1 VTEAGK
7 ASAEFDNLTVRGRM
21 RIYELLIQQIRA
33 TNGSMFVSSSSRA
46 EVVTEDNDWHV
57 NGEPLDLNGVGA
69 SFDARIFT
77 IRTRTTT
84 NSGDRNLYHGFL
96 VNDILRAQRVDI
108 GTGGGLITRQV
119 NLQMTRFVD
128 LWEYVGALVSGD
140 VPVVGDEM
148 VRLGSITDTTRQG
161 SIYLTS
167 DDSNAPFID
176 IVNEVTSHAE
186 WNQAGKIKARLGKLS
201 GITDAAFGGN
211 LSGYGLYSDNVYL
224 KGQIVV
230 TGGNALVTG
239 GAAADVNSGTTTI
252 NGGQITTGTI
262 EANRLNVTSLA
273 AINANLGSVTAG
285 QIVVGDVSN
294 KLWLNDASDGGLA
307 IGGTTKGSAPFRVT
321 AAGALTST
329 SGAIGG
335 WTLSAGALTSG
346 NVGLRSGQVTTG
358 VAIYA
363 GNAIPSFAPFQVTA
377 NGALTATNANIEGFI
392 TATGGLFTGVLAI
405 GTNGEIRQGTGT
417 LGSNF
422 TGLRVWASGGV
433 GKIAGYNNNT
443 IQWQA
448 DTDGRLYAGGTAVK
462 LDATGI
468 TATAGQIGGWTL
480 GATSLTA
487 GSGSSSVGVSTGSVA
502 FYAGNATAGSAPFR
516 VTNAGALT
524 STSGAIGGWTIG
536 SATISSSTLTI
547 DSSGPSIRSGKASY
561 SDTTPGFWIGLDSND
576 SNKPKFHFGGTVSG
590 VARYI
595 RWSGTALE
603 INQPTI
609 SQPSL
614 SATWQGVSYN
624 QDWGTFAS
632 GHALKYMRMGDFV
645 FIHGWVENDTY
656 HSYTSGDYPTITKS
670 LPAPDGKQLIFARV
684 GARNNNGVPIDIT
697 PTMEGYGEVLEISEA
712 GWLTLITYNVD
723 TPPIILEKQDL
734 IINGWY
740 KAAA

>member
-1 VTEAGK
+1 
-7 ASAEFDNLTVRGRM
+7 
-21 RIYELLIQQIRA
+21 
-33 TNGSMFVSSSSRA
+33 
-46 EVVTEDNDWHV
+46 
-57 NGEPLDLNGVGA
+57 
-69 SFDARIFT
+69 
-77 IRTRTTT
+77 
-84 NSGDRNLYHGFL
+84 
-96 VNDILRAQRVDI
+96 
-108 GTGGGLITRQV
+108 
-119 NLQMTRFVD
+119 MTRFVN

-148 VRLGSITDTTRQG
+148 VRLGSITNTTRQG

-176 IVNEVTSHAE
+176 IVNEVASHAE
-186 WNQAGKIKARLGKLS
+186 WNQAGKIKARLGRLS
-201 GITDAAFGGN
+201 GIVDDDFDEPV
-211 LSGYGLYSDNVYL
+211 SGYGLYSDNVYL

-285 QIVVGDVSN
+285 QIVVGDLSN
-294 KLWLNDASDGGLA
+294 KLWLNDANDGGLA
-307 IGGTTKGSAPFRVT
+307 IGGTTKGSAQFKVT
-321 AAGALTST
+321 AAGALTATNATITGSVTST

-363 GNAIPSFAPFQVTA
+363 GNAIPGFAAFQVTA
-377 NGALTATNANIEGFI
+377 EGALMATDALIEGFI
-392 TATGGLFTGVLAI
+392 TATGGLFAGVLAI

-536 SATISSSTLTI
+536 NTAISSSTLTI
-547 DSSGPSIRSGKASY
+547 DSSGPSIRSGKTTY
-561 SDTTPGFWIGLDSND
+561 SDTTPGFWIGLNSGT
-576 SNKPKFHFGGTVSG
+576 PQFHFGGTVSG
-590 VARYI
+590 VERYI

-603 INQPTI
+603 INQATI
-609 SQPSL
+609 ATPSL
-614 SATWQGVSYN
+614 STTWSEPAYN
-624 QDWGTFAS
+624 NTGSGSAQAKWRTFPTFGMRLRYA
-632 GHALKYMRMGDFV
+632 RMGQFV
-645 FIHGWVENDTY
+645 FVHGWVENELSRTLDGNVEVI
-656 HSYTSGDYPTITKS
+656 SKDFPK
-670 LPAPDGKQLIFARV
+670 PDGTQFIHVRSSVADSETT
-684 GARNNNGVPIDIT
+684 G
-697 PTMEGYGEVLEISEA
+697 GYGNVVEIADNSGV
-712 GWLTLITYNVD
+712 GWLTLLVNAGPGSIAQQN
-723 TPPIILEKQDL
+723 L

-740 KAAA
+740 KAVV